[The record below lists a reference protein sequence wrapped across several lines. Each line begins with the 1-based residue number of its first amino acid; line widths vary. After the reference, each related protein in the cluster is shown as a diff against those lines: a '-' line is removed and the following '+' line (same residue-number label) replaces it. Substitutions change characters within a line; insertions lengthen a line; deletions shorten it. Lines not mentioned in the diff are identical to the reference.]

1 MTNRS
6 LDTNWT
12 IGNYK
17 NNRYREVDDYI
28 EVEIYGGGEYHIGQI
43 DKDFLDRFTERT
55 WTAAKQ
61 EKQFYMRSYKTK
73 KFASIGA
80 AISNTEFDY
89 DSVKQIAK
97 ENEQKGYEKFI
108 KDKNT

>member
-1 MTNRS
+1 MTFNKTDEELKMMS
-6 LDTNWT
+6 EDELFEYLD
-12 IGNYK
+12 
-17 NNRYREVDDYI
+17 
-28 EVEIYGGGEYHIGQI
+28 
-43 DKDFLDRFTERT
+43 
-55 WTAAKQ
+55 AKTLHL
-61 EKQFYMRSYKTK
+61 KQHTSPLSSYYTK

-108 KDKNT
+108 KDKNKNNE

>member
-1 MTNRS
+1 MDFNKTDEEIKKMS
-6 LDTNWT
+6 DDELFEYLDA
-12 IGNYK
+12 K
-17 NNRYREVDDYI
+17 
-28 EVEIYGGGEYHIGQI
+28 
-43 DKDFLDRFTERT
+43 
-55 WTAAKQ
+55 AAHLK
-61 EKQFYMRSYKTK
+61 KHTSPLSSYKTK

-108 KDKNT
+108 KDKYK